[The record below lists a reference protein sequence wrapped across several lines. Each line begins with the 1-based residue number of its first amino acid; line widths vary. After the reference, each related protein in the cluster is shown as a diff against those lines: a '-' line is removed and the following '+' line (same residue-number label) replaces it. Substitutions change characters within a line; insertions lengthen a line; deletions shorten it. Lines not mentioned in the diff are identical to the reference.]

1 MGDGQTG
8 VEWDEGSGMGRGEWN
23 GTRGVEWD
31 EGSRL
36 IPNQKTGEKIW
47 LFDLG

>member
-1 MGDGQTG
+1 MPEGPHVFVGEGQIG
-8 VEWDEGSGMGRGEWN
+8 VEWE
-23 GTRGVEWD
+23 

-47 LFDLG
+47 LFDLGYFFRNFESHRL